1 MDMKKHLSTI
11 VTVLALVIAVVSQFR
26 ISNLENEIQ
35 QLKNHL
41 NSSLSMAQSNQ
52 SAAISHMQELLEKEA
67 SILTNTE
74 FSLGALNLPERS
86 FTLSG
91 SVTPKEHQPGLTSA
105 FLTVNGESYPMELA
119 NGVYTTEIALPLF
132 EDVQVSKVEFHEGDV
147 IRTETLEEYWSPRY
161 ELLPTVSGRLGGS
174 GRGTSS
180 NGVYTW
186 QREGEVRITVEG
198 KGQTINLRSISLI
211 EELDGKEVGRTEIPL
226 TDTES
231 YRDNHATQ
239 EPAPPP
245 TPEMQINDFENFYH
259 MIDREFYIPF
269 GSTLELIVE
278 VVDGNGLHYRT
289 VLEHWAVSE
298 NGENI
303 DDDFLGLRDLFEQI
317 TDDNGSILY
326 EVNETDYR

>member
-1 MDMKKHLSTI
+1 MKKHLSTI

-35 QLKNHL
+35 QLRNHL

-86 FTLSG
+86 FTLNG
-91 SVTPKEHQPGLTSA
+91 RVTPKEHQPGLTSA

-119 NGVYTTEIALPLF
+119 NGVYTTEIVLPLF

-211 EELDGKEVGRTEIPL
+211 EKLDGKEVGRTEIPL

-231 YRDNHATQ
+231 YRDSHATK

-245 TPEMQINDFENFYH
+245 ASNFTVNGSETFYYLL
-259 MIDREFYIPF
+259 DREFDIPF

-278 VVDGNGLHYRT
+278 VADGNGLHYRT
-289 VLEHWAVSE
+289 VLDHWSVGKD
-298 NGENI
+298 GELAA
-303 DDDFLGLRDLFEQI
+303 DHTFVHDLFEQI
-317 TDDNGSILY
+317 TDADGNILY
-326 EVNETDYR
+326 EVDESDYR